1 MTTEDVL
8 FSADKLTL
16 RRTLERDQVTIS
28 WVGEC
33 DFRNPSETLSP
44 TFTNFL
50 NGLEGR
56 RLVLNFCELSFM
68 NSSSVTPIL
77 SFLKGAVA
85 KGVPVQ
91 LIYNGKLSWQ
101 RTTATSMRTLANS
114 LKTLTVALRGS
125 E

>member
-1 MTTEDVL
+1 MTTEDLL
-8 FSADKLTL
+8 FSAEKLML
-16 RRTLERDQVTIS
+16 RRTLERDQVTIY

-33 DFRNPSETLSP
+33 DFRNPSEVLNP

-50 NGLEGR
+50 KGLDGR
-56 RLVLNFCELSFM
+56 RLVLNFCELAFM
-68 NSSSVTPIL
+68 NSSSVSPIL

-85 KGVPVQ
+85 KGIPVQ

-114 LKTLTVALRGS
+114 LKTLTVSLQSS